1 MRLKRNCIRLLCCL
15 LLGLGSLAS
24 ARANGR
30 ATILYDAFGNSKNLQ
45 KDWGFSVLIE
55 YSGKKIL
62 FDTGNNSK
70 IFAANVKAMSV
81 DLKDLDFVVI
91 SHRHGDHTSGLE
103 HLLKVNP
110 KVKIYAPAEL
120 FGAFGSALPEGFY
133 KTVDT
138 LPGSMRY
145 FDGKEPQAISSGSPW
160 PEANFVP
167 VESTLEVAPGIF
179 LIPTISNVKGTLELR
194 ELTLAINTPLGR
206 VVVVGCSHPG
216 VEEIL
221 SAASAVNSH
230 VHLLLGGLHLVK
242 TPDSEIER
250 LATAL
255 HDKWTI
261 DRIAPGHCTGEPAFA
276 KLKQVFDASYIYAG
290 LGSHVDIP

>member
-1 MRLKRNCIRLLCCL
+1 MRLTTNCLSLLCCL
-15 LLGLGSLAS
+15 LLSLSSSGSTPT
-24 ARANGR
+24 NGR
-30 ATILYDAFGNSKNLQ
+30 ATILYDAFGNSKNLE

-55 YSGKKIL
+55 NSGKKIL

-70 IFAANVKAMSV
+70 VFADNVKAMGV

-91 SHRHGDHTSGLE
+91 SHRHGDHTSGLNY
-103 HLLKVNP
+103 LLKVNP
-110 KVKIYAPAEL
+110 KVKIYVPAEL
-120 FGAFGSALPEGFY
+120 FGAFGSTLPKGFY

-138 LPGSMRY
+138 LPASMRY
-145 FDGKEPQAISSGSPW
+145 FDGEEPPALSSGSPW
-160 PEANFVP
+160 PEGNFVP

-194 ELTLAINTPLGR
+194 ELTLAIDTPLGR
-206 VVVVGCSHPG
+206 VLVVGCSHPG

-221 SAASAVNSH
+221 SAASPVNSH
-230 VHLLLGGLHLVK
+230 VHMLLGGLHLVK

-250 LATAL
+250 LANAL
-255 HDKWTI
+255 RDKWAI

-276 KLKQVFDASYIYAG
+276 KLKQVFGASYVYAG
-290 LGSHVDIP
+290 LGSRVEIP

>member
-1 MRLKRNCIRLLCCL
+1 MHSTTNCLSLLCCL
-15 LLGLGSLAS
+15 LLSLGSVGS
-24 ARANGR
+24 APANGR
-30 ATILYDAFGNSKNLQ
+30 ATILYDAFGNSKNLE

-70 IFAANVKAMSV
+70 IFTDNVKAMGV

-91 SHRHGDHTSGLE
+91 SHRHGDHTSGLNY
-103 HLLKVNP
+103 LLNVNP

-120 FGAFGSALPEGFY
+120 LGAFGSTLPKGFY

-138 LPGSMRY
+138 LPASMRY
-145 FDGKEPQAISSGSPW
+145 FDGEEPPALSSGSPW
-160 PEANFVP
+160 PEGNFVP
-167 VESTLEVAPGIF
+167 VESTLEVTPGIF

-194 ELTLAINTPLGR
+194 ELTLAIDTPLGR
-206 VVVVGCSHPG
+206 VLVVGCSHPG

-221 SAASAVNSH
+221 SAASPANSH
-230 VHLLLGGLHLVK
+230 VHMLLGGLHLVK

-250 LATAL
+250 LANAL
-255 HDKWTI
+255 HDKWAI
-261 DRIAPGHCTGEPAFA
+261 DRIAPGHCSGEPAFA
-276 KLKQVFDASYIYAG
+276 KLKQVFGASYVYAG
-290 LGSHVDIP
+290 LGSHVEIP